1 MFKRMARCIRRAILN
16 VYLGSEPT
24 SAAQNRNVFSLPVE
38 GPLPK
43 VAPNRFAT
51 AAKVRN
57 PPILLKNSDF
67 VQNWKIFPRTMHLK
81 NFGEGPGKRR
91 VPSPVA
97 SLWNLSRQSS
107 MSFRKSVYLAE
118 KSEVQFC
125 EFFNRIGGLC

>member
-1 MFKRMARCIRRAILN
+1 
-16 VYLGSEPT
+16 
-24 SAAQNRNVFSLPVE
+24 
-38 GPLPK
+38 
-43 VAPNRFAT
+43 
-51 AAKVRN
+51 
-57 PPILLKNSDF
+57 
-67 VQNWKIFPRTMHLK
+67 MHLK

-125 EFFNRIGGLC
+125 EFFNRISPEQTIPAIRGSFLK